1 MKIKEITLLSMMSA
15 IIFVAQVALRF
26 IPNVELVSLL
36 IILYTLVFKK
46 KTLYI
51 IYVFVIL
58 EGLLYGFGLWWFS
71 YLYVWTIL
79 FIIVMIF
86 RKSSNVF
93 LWTIISGIYGL
104 SFGAFFTIPYFFMG
118 GFPSAFAYWVNGI
131 PFDIIHCISNII
143 VTLILFKPLY
153 SLINLI
159 NNRIINLCE

>member
-1 MKIKEITLLSMMSA
+1 MMSA